1 MQSDRSLAANDVTNI
16 PEPMRAHPDASFLLC
31 DGLRDFFRPT
41 CLAPFFGFHRFPLAF
56 STRPHSIFTA
66 GRHVRRPL
74 ARGDVTRALVGQP
87 EFRFRVRT
95 GGVVFR
101 ADWRSGCEPV
111 IDNGWLVSISVGAF
125 RFSSSQRAGSVP
137 ICFRSGR
144 VGRRPMAAPKKTM
157 EPLFFSYVFRC
168 TWTEGQ
174 SEIRQGACHSS
185 VSPLNNFE
193 SITTKASE
201 IP

>member
-1 MQSDRSLAANDVTNI
+1 
-16 PEPMRAHPDASFLLC
+16 MRAHPDASFLLC

-157 EPLFFSYVFRC
+157 EPLFFSFFTSFDVR
-168 TWTEGQ
+168 GQ
-174 SEIRQGACHSS
+174 KGNLKFDKVRAIRPYHR
-185 VSPLNNFE
+185 
-193 SITTKASE
+193 
-201 IP
+201 